1 MRIHELL
8 EAVIDYV
15 VVEGVLG
22 ADPLVVQKHLAT
34 LDPKV
39 DDAYF
44 AHLWPHIASHKLVQV
59 VVAEHALTDPNPF
72 PTPEGTELLTFLGE
86 DDADDPPVKT
96 ADLRALMERYPD
108 RVRMRCVDDEVYYR
122 LTGSRQRIPRITP
135 MIFTYLQLSARSR
148 EKGISALELGPLT
161 QTNQKSV
168 FHYIRVLVQ
177 LGLCAKIPASL
188 HGANT
193 SILVFRKFLDQNPNY
208 RAHMRKSSQEP
219 EVKDEHKE
227 EDAEDA
233 AVPEEDG
240 EVENLGFNF
249 APFSEME
256 LGAGHIPR
264 ERLIR
269 VLDHPGLK
277 NHLLGNHHLLQVL
290 GWPTQG
296 YKNRHRRQLQRHIAL
311 MVDEG
316 VVEYVDIG
324 NALRACLRLTKFNP
338 DYVPPARVEEIQVI
352 EEVPMIPT
360 EYAESFRFHGGAI
373 ATASLESQVI
383 NSIHRS
389 GPQGRTL
396 QDLYVSL
403 SGIFRRT
410 LEHIINRIDLV
421 FLAPHLKHK
430 AIRCVIES
438 VQRERR
444 LRLFSIDNYV
454 KHMAH
459 LGIVVTPPPI
469 PPAAGH
475 WADVSFRKFIENG
488 TQLNKAIGTLSAGI
502 IPVGSA
508 YSGGAGR
515 KRGPRKSATVSESPA
530 PALGKRKPRASTRS
544 RAAVAED
551 AEEAAPEQD
560 GESERA
566 ASPAPVPKKKQKR
579 EAPPRQPKYD
589 NDVQERGRPR
599 KYVYVVN
606 EDGTR
611 NRMILGDLKLTPAL
625 PPLLI
630 YVKEAGVLCL
640 PPKGY
645 SGVGEPP
652 TLTEEAIAAG
662 LPPEHYGP
670 AKRGKAK
677 AKPKGK
683 APPMGK
689 KRKAGEGEDEGEEG
703 EVPTE
708 VMPAEDEAGPSKRP
722 RRKAAMRKSL
732 AELPPDF
739 EPEEG
744 AEIDELTAEQDAI
757 DPVAME
763 VAAGLVAEPKSVPV
777 DVGPSAE
784 AVAAVAGALLDVAM
798 ASEHAGMGTGP
809 TETVKAPS
817 ASDQTPVSTAVTI
830 DVTASPAAVPA
841 PQAKPPPK
849 PRRGKKALINA
860 ADKSVAVEAETAKG
874 PRRSTRA
881 SRVAAATPPNAI
893 DVDTPSGQ
901 EPAAADAGPHGAAF
915 AAETAKLP
923 AAITQ
928 APDGEGPE
936 LTEAQATLAGPL
948 NPAAPAGV
956 DIATPAARIE
966 ATPDLVAVDEHERK
980 PQPVGRLTRVDVAT
994 LRRIQELLQ
1003 CLIDSGGVM
1012 TDNKL
1017 YHEHKDWVNKW
1028 AGTDHPFAPV
1038 VPAGM
1043 DRKVFKRVLGILV
1056 NDGRIKERI
1065 TNMPTTTGRWV
1076 KQTIVFADGTP
1087 EVVVSTYIHS
1097 LANTVGSQPSTPQP
1111 VARSRVALQYS
1122 MYKKPSRASILSA
1135 ADLDDKTESPSKAPL
1150 TQREAFLSEPGMG
1163 AHLYG
1168 YLTGRNLRTK
1178 ALHKAILKVLSSE
1191 AAHVD
1196 APSLVSMT
1204 PRLFAMPLVF
1214 EELHIRDWLR
1224 IVRVE
1229 KWDEELYQWTQV
1241 PGNLDIRL
1249 KDLPQDI
1256 AERANMSG
1264 RSWHNAKV
1272 NSVRTLFS
1280 MLSFLQILTPLQP
1293 CDEGVATVRLDEVN
1307 GDHPRTYERAP
1318 DATAAPYFILHDV
1331 APVYHVANAS
1341 LPLLGFM
1348 PAHDEEQAE
1357 KLWGMIKDAAHQAN
1371 TPHLARID
1379 VPAFPFAP
1387 VVTGV
1392 LDMTVN
1398 LSAALLSK
1406 RRWKDELKLL
1416 DGQRRALNATLDNR
1430 GVRTIK
1436 TKEEV
1441 AKLAYDLAI
1450 TPSDVE
1456 TYLARRGRLMAAGER
1471 PIRPA
1476 TPRATTTYTRSERNI
1491 EKAAIREELANR
1503 IRAARQVY
1511 EQRVQSAAAKVGVE
1525 VTQELLDYIVRNR
1538 PMTRLGEITSD
1549 QELVTIMESFVRV
1562 KNGFQLPPRRN
1573 PGLTR
1578 ASTNHIKPS
1587 RSRGRPPKPKDYTPM
1602 VMPKVEK
1609 EKGRRY
1615 RHHWTKEE
1623 EELILDCEAV
1633 IRARARGTQ
1642 QRGRAAMKE
1651 IFPMIGDQVLR
1662 AKVKKLLEPPGK
1674 AAYYQRLEDAVANI
1688 LDEFKG
1694 GDDLPDPNPGSI
1706 THFNL
1711 KLYVDFVRTK
1721 INKALLRLPVSS
1733 APPPGKGKAPELPSD
1748 SKELIKR
1755 YEWEYLKATNTS
1767 FDQILDIP
1775 GSEESKLHNISLA
1788 SVVEEE
1794 PRACQ
1799 PPDTTVDRT
1808 TSIIRA
1814 AIKMVVSTPNAV
1826 YNMQAAS
1833 QLLSN
1838 YYKDEYEPQIAAL
1851 VNEGMLNK
1859 NINSMKTPG
1868 RMYGYA
1874 NGWLYTAEGFVPPEV
1889 PSQVRGMQAKLE
1901 EGEMTWPLVGHPG
1914 DLATFMQMVSNHELD
1929 IDINADEVPALG
1941 MERLAYNT
1949 RSLTDASFEWDM
1961 RVKRVGGSMDA
1972 VRFPSPPAPLE
1983 IPPLTPWLVKPG
1995 PQEHVQRVMDAIVA
2009 ASADGITAGGLKLET
2024 GLSVSQIDGAFAALA
2039 AEDNPRIF
2047 WAGYDN
2053 AHVVAREFWGG
2064 WTTRIKPGDKFFG
2077 PDQCPR
2083 VECVARRWVD
2093 IWGDAIPLE
2102 WDRCM
2107 KAVLGQLIVRPGLTE
2122 HDLRQRL
2129 AAVLDRMEVS
2139 DVLQALV
2146 AAGWVKRRT
2155 GLPSSRLVPPV
2166 HATDAWEARAIV
2178 VTTAEHLWV

>member
-44 AHLWPHIASHKLVQV
+44 AHLWPHIASHKLVRI

-72 PTPEGTELLTFLGE
+72 PHPDGTELFTFLGE
-86 DDADDPPVKT
+86 DDGGDPPVKT

-219 EVKDEHKE
+219 ETKEGPKE
-227 EDAEDA
+227 EDTEDA
-233 AVPEEDG
+233 PVPEEDG

-296 YKNRHRRQLQRHIAL
+296 YKNRHRRQLQRHIAQ

-316 VVEYVDIG
+316 IVEYVDIG
-324 NALRACLRLTKFNP
+324 NTLRACLRLTKYNP
-338 DYVPPARVEEIQVI
+338 DYVPPVKAEEVEVM
-352 EEVPMIPT
+352 EEVPMSPVD
-360 EYAESFRFHGGAI
+360 YAEPFHFHGGAI

-383 NSIHRS
+383 NSIHKS
-389 GPQGRTL
+389 GPHGRTL
-396 QDLYVSL
+396 QDLYISL

-459 LGIVVTPPPI
+459 LGIVVTPPPT

-475 WADVSFRKFIENG
+475 WADLSFRKFVENG
-488 TQLNKAIGTLSAGI
+488 SQLNKAIGTLSAGI

-515 KRGPRKSATVSESPA
+515 KRGPRKSATVSASPA
-530 PALGKRKPRASTRS
+530 PGLGKRKPRASVRS
-544 RAAVAED
+544 RAAATED
-551 AEEAAPEQD
+551 AEEAAQEQD
-560 GESERA
+560 DGSERA
-566 ASPAPVPKKKQKR
+566 ASPGPIPKKKQKR
-579 EAPPRQPKYD
+579 EVPSRQPKYD

-606 EDGTR
+606 QDGTR

-625 PPLLI
+625 PPLLV

-670 AKRGKAK
+670 AKRGKGKPK
-677 AKPKGK
+677 AKGTAPAKGR
-683 APPMGK
+683 
-689 KRKAGEGEDEGEEG
+689 KRKAGKGEGEDEGEA
-703 EVPTE
+703 
-708 VMPAEDEAGPSKRP
+708 PAEAVPEAPNAGPSKRP
-722 RRKAAMRKSL
+722 RRMAAMRKPFG
-732 AELPPDF
+732 ELPPDF

-744 AEIDELTAEQDAI
+744 AEMDELAAEPGGL
-757 DPVAME
+757 DPDAME
-763 VAAGLVAEPKSVPV
+763 VIAELVPGAE
-777 DVGPSAE
+777 E
-784 AVAAVAGALLDVAM
+784 AVAAAAFVIEQTVDMAMTFEPVELATTEIVAPSTPVDTEPVKVVDQTAAVAADVA
-798 ASEHAGMGTGP
+798 SPP
-809 TETVKAPS
+809 TAIP
-817 ASDQTPVSTAVTI
+817 TP
-830 DVTASPAAVPA
+830 P
-841 PQAKPPPK
+841 AKPPPK
-849 PRRGKKALINA
+849 PRREKKALIDA
-860 ADKSVAVEAETAKG
+860 ADKSVAVETEAAKR

-881 SRVAAATPPNAI
+881 GRAAEMPVEDDITSVA
-893 DVDTPSGQ
+893 
-901 EPAAADAGPHGAAF
+901 EPARDAVNADVSPVV
-915 AAETAKLP
+915 ETAEPFLVSTHP
-923 AAITQ
+923 V
-928 APDGEGPE
+928 DGEGPE
-936 LTEAQATLAGPL
+936 SAAAEAIVTGSLTTAGIPFFDVAGP
-948 NPAAPAGV
+948 ADRV
-956 DIATPAARIE
+956 ET
-966 ATPDLVAVDEHERK
+966 TPDLIAVDEPERK

-1028 AGTDHPFAPV
+1028 AGTDHPFAPA

-1043 DRKVFKRVLGILV
+1043 DRKVFKRVLAILV

-1087 EVVVSTYIHS
+1087 EVAVSTYIHS
-1097 LANTVGSQPSTPQP
+1097 LANSVGSQPSTPQP

-1135 ADLDDKTESPSKAPL
+1135 ADLDDKAESPSKAPL

-1191 AAHVD
+1191 SGQVD
-1196 APSLVSMT
+1196 ALSLVSMT

-1293 CDEGVATVRLDEVN
+1293 CDEAVATVRLDEVQ

-1348 PAHDEEQAE
+1348 PAHDEEQAD

-1387 VVTGV
+1387 VVSGV

-1406 RRWKDELKLL
+1406 RRWKDELRLL
-1416 DGQRRALNATLDNR
+1416 DGQRRALNATIDNR
-1430 GVRTIK
+1430 GVRTVN
-1436 TKEEV
+1436 TKDEV
-1441 AKLAYDLAI
+1441 TQLAYDLAI
-1450 TPSDVE
+1450 TPADVE

-1471 PIRPA
+1471 SIRPA
-1476 TPRATTTYTRSERNI
+1476 PPRAATTYTRSERNI

-1562 KNGFQLPPRRN
+1562 KSGFQLPPRRN

-1587 RSRGRPPKPKDYTPM
+1587 RSRGRPPKPKDYKPI
-1602 VMPKVEK
+1602 VLPKVEK

-1694 GDDLPDPNPGSI
+1694 TDDLPDPNPGSI

-1711 KLYVDFVRTK
+1711 KLYVDFARTK

-1748 SKELIKR
+1748 PKELIKR

-1788 SVVEEE
+1788 SMVEEE

-1799 PPDTTVDRT
+1799 PPDASVDRT

-1814 AIKMVVSTPNAV
+1814 AIKMVVSTPNQV

-1889 PSQVRGMQAKLE
+1889 PSQVRGMQAKLA
-1901 EGEMTWPLVGHPG
+1901 EGEMTWPLVGSPG

-1961 RVKRVGGSMDA
+1961 RVKRVGDMVD
-1972 VRFPSPPAPLE
+1972 VIRFPSPPAPLE
-1983 IPPLTPWLVKPG
+1983 IPSLAPWLVKPG
-1995 PQEHVQRVMDAIVA
+1995 PPEHVQRILDAIVA
-2009 ASADGITAGGLKLET
+2009 AGVDGITAGGLKLET
-2024 GLSVSQIDGAFAALA
+2024 GLSVTDIDGAFAALA
-2039 AEDNPRIF
+2039 AEVNPRIF

-2053 AHVVAREFWGG
+2053 AHAVACEFWGG
-2064 WTTRIKPGDKFFG
+2064 WTTRIRPRDKSFS
-2077 PDQCPR
+2077 PDQGQR
-2083 VECVARRWVD
+2083 VECAARRWVD
-2093 IWGDAIPLE
+2093 IWGEVIPLE

-2107 KAVLGQLIVRPGLTE
+2107 KAVLGQLIVRPGQTE

-2129 AAVLDRMEVS
+2129 ASVLDRMEVS
-2139 DVLQALV
+2139 DVLQALA
-2146 AAGWVKRRT
+2146 AAGWIKRRT